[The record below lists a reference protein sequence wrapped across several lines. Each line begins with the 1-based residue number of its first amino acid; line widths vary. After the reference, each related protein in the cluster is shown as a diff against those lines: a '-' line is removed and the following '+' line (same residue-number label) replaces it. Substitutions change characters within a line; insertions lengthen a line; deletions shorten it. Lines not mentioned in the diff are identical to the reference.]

1 MTYKGSLMVKMSS
14 KSSSHSNT
22 KLNSQLKHQE
32 AQIKNESEIY
42 SYLTIAKELLKE
54 HSRKGH

>member
-1 MTYKGSLMVKMSS
+1 MVKMSS
-14 KSSSHSNT
+14 KSGSHSNT
-22 KLNSQLKHQE
+22 KLNSQLKHQK

>member
-1 MTYKGSLMVKMSS
+1 MVKMSS

-42 SYLTIAKELLKE
+42 SYLTIAKELLKK